1 MRTAARSCATAL
13 GCRPGQAKNRLWS
26 KHVFQTVVDVQG
38 FHLKKEGGKS
48 GKGGKG
54 GKGGKSGKG
63 GKNGKGGKSGKRAGT
78 YWRQ

>member
-38 FHLKKEGGKS
+38 VYMYLFIYVYIYMGFEKS
-48 GKGGKG
+48 GNRNHIKGPPRWIEKASRKFRDGAAK
-54 GKGGKSGKG
+54 
-63 GKNGKGGKSGKRAGT
+63 
-78 YWRQ
+78 